1 MSSTQHIAPGGSDA
15 TTADGASL
23 TSTKAALGRIARLK
37 TFGRLRRRAG
47 WLFVLAPV
55 LVVLGSDV
63 LTRGHDL
70 ARMPSRYWFVYL
82 VAVFESAVL
91 WGTLLWVTSARRGA
105 VRWIAAFVFA
115 LLMSL
120 AIGVQHYFHEQY
132 ATYLN
137 LDATLFGTSVADS
150 ALGQLSADGRFFL
163 RSIGIPMLLALVMVY
178 AARRLIRPRKRSL
191 RVAQLI
197 APVLVV
203 AVFLIP
209 CSYQRVQASTPDVI
223 YFHAMGGLI
232 KALGGPRTPQQVKPG
247 RRHPPAMQAMT
258 PSPSRPRN
266 VVMILTESVRA
277 DAHCSA
283 YDPECKNSPRV
294 NEALPDRMPLLQLRS
309 NSSTTAI
316 ELAVLWSGLQPV
328 ESREK
333 LHTAPLLYDYAHA
346 AGLES
351 AYWTSHHM
359 MFANSRLF
367 VQDLPTR
374 FQCGGSDVDPV
385 ADLDLGGADEKLV
398 ARAESEMPQLKEPF
412 FAVVHVGNTHVPYRP
427 DPNDSPYQPSVASK
441 DPDSNDA
448 YHNYYRNAVYNQ
460 DKALGEMVRF
470 IRKSAF
476 SDRTVIFFTSDHA
489 ESFREHNQTGH
500 TGSIFDEEIHVP
512 GWIDAPPGTLTE
524 SERLAIESRR
534 DKATFHTDV
543 TPTIL
548 DLLGLL
554 DAPQLATYKRD
565 MVGQSW
571 IRPLDESKPPTTLA
585 MTNCSGV
592 WGCAFKNWGMMRGF
606 LKLEGREWDDQWRC
620 YDVAADP
627 FEKHDL
633 GPEGCADLPALAEKI
648 HGGFPGG
655 Q

>member
-1 MSSTQHIAPGGSDA
+1 MQVSPEHSGVAPEPPLPPRA
-15 TTADGASL
+15 V
-23 TSTKAALGRIARLK
+23 GRLARLRA
-37 TFGRLRRRAG
+37 FARLRRKAG

-55 LVVLGSDV
+55 LVVLVSDF
-63 LTRGHDL
+63 LTRGRELVHL
-70 ARMPSRYWFVYL
+70 PAKYMGSYL
-82 VAVFESAVL
+82 VAVLESALL
-91 WGTLLWVTSARRGA
+91 WGVLLWVTSARRGP

-115 LLMSL
+115 LFMML
-120 AIGVQHYFHEQY
+120 AVGVQHYFHDQY

-137 LDATLFGTSVADS
+137 LDATLFGTNLAES
-150 ALGQLSADGRFFL
+150 AFGQLSADGRFFL
-163 RSIGIPMLLALVMVY
+163 RSIGVPLLLAVGMVWVS
-178 AARRLIRPRKRSL
+178 RRLIRPRRRSL
-191 RVAQLI
+191 RVAKLV

-209 CSYQRVQASTPDVI
+209 CSYRRVQASTPDVI

-232 KALGGPRTPQQVKPG
+232 KALGGPQTPAQVRPG
-247 RRHPPAMQAMT
+247 RRHPPTLPALTAA
-258 PSPSRPRN
+258 PSRPRN

-283 YDPECKNSPRV
+283 FTAECANSPRT
-294 NEALPDRMPLLQLRS
+294 NEAAPDRMPLNQLRS
-309 NSSTTAI
+309 NASTTAI
-316 ELAVLWSGLQPV
+316 ELAVLWSGLEPTQ
-328 ESREK
+328 SREK
-333 LHTAPLLYDYAHA
+333 LHAAPLLYDYAHA
-346 AGLES
+346 AGMDT

-374 FQCGGSDVDPV
+374 FQCGGSDVDPL
-385 ADLDLGGADEKLV
+385 ADIDLGGADELLE
-398 ARAESEMPQLKEPF
+398 ARAEAEMPKLKEPF

-427 DPNDSPYQPSVASK
+427 DPDDSPFQPSVASK
-441 DPDSNDA
+441 DPDQNEA
-448 YHNYYRNAVYNQ
+448 YHNYYRNAVYLQ
-460 DKALGEMVRF
+460 DKTLAKMVDF
-470 IRKSAF
+470 IRKSSF

-489 ESFREHNQTGH
+489 ESFREHDQTGH

-512 GWIDAPPGTLTE
+512 GWIDAPSGALTDE
-524 SERLAIESRR
+524 ERASIESRR

-543 TPTIL
+543 TPTLL
-548 DLLGLL
+548 DLLGLW
-554 DAPQLATYKRD
+554 DAPELAVYRRD
-565 MVGQSW
+565 MVGESW
-571 IRPLDESKPPTTLA
+571 LRPLDDSKPPTTLA

-620 YDVAADP
+620 FDVAADP

-633 GPEGCADLPALAEKI
+633 GPSGCGDLPELAEKV